1 MMITTNDRKTTK
13 THPTAAKAFR
23 EDVDSHSSTLDL
35 GSCDVSGAGAFM
47 DPVLTFIVVG
57 REVFVGGLGEDDC
70 EVEMLLDDCIKSLD
84 EVPVV
89 GVVVLMLHLTRAFD

>member
-47 DPVLTFIVVG
+47 DPVLTFMDPVLTFIVVG

-84 EVPVV
+84 EVPNVQ
-89 GVVVLMLHLTRAFD
+89 